1 MARVTV
7 NLYAVL
13 RKYVDGKPS
22 VDVDIE
28 PGQTI
33 ADVLNQLGI
42 PLENARVLFVENKS
56 VQPTTTLQGGEQV
69 GVFPA
74 IGGG

>member
-1 MARVTV
+1 MAQVTV

-13 RKYVDGKPS
+13 RKYSKGKPS
-22 VDVDIE
+22 LVVDIE

-33 ADVLNQLGI
+33 EDVLEQVGV
-42 PLENARVLFVENKS
+42 PLEETRVLFLDNRAVGHGE
-56 VQPTTTLQGGEQV
+56 TLQGGEQI
-69 GVFPA
+69 GVFSA

>member
-1 MARVTV
+1 MATVTV
-7 NLYAVL
+7 NLYAML

-22 VDVDIE
+22 VEVDIE

-33 ADVLNQLGI
+33 EQVLDQLGV
-42 PLENARVLFVENKS
+42 PLDKTRVLFVDS
-56 VQPTTTLQGGEQV
+56 RAVQPSETLQGGEQV
-69 GVFPA
+69 GVFSA